1 MFKTKINKVLFL
13 FSLAVTMLIAPNL
26 ILAQSSSDSPD
37 TSQTSVNSIETLAQD
52 LQSKLGLTQTQTD
65 SVGIFLQ
72 DYQSSLASS
81 MESEQNQGTKNADAV
96 QKVNSSIENLLNDG
110 QKVSWTK
117 VKTDWWSKVNN
128 VIIPD

>member
-1 MFKTKINKVLFL
+1 MFKTKINNLLFM
-13 FSLAVTMLIAPNL
+13 FSLAVTILIAPNL
-26 ILAQSSSDSPD
+26 ILAQSSNDNPDS
-37 TSQTSVNSIETLAQD
+37 SQTAVNSIRTLAQD

-96 QKVNSSIENLLNDG
+96 QKVNSSIENLLNEG

-117 VKTDWWSKVNN
+117 VKTDWWSNVNS